1 MTTDLITV
9 RVQAP
14 AIPEPEGNLDEVQA
28 NIDSLLAA
36 YTGRVYTVDE
46 IKSAKADRAQVN
58 RWDKQLGEASTAL
71 KKHYLAALDKPLA
84 RITAMRGQVKQVS
97 AAIDAQVKA
106 VEEAEKRDKRLALEQ
121 VYRDA
126 AGDDLAPLVPFDRVL
141 DPRWLNKTVT
151 LAAASKELRKGLET
165 HREALRI
172 IRDTCGEDA
181 EACTTEYLRALSLN
195 DALNEYRR
203 RQQAREAQAQAEAAR
218 RRKRP
223 SERLHPSPYHRHRK
237 SGKSAQRP
245 PQPPEQARS
254 SHPTAGWTLPSWQ
267 IWRSRSRRQSRSA
280 AGTASGWSSPPTT
293 SGGLR
298 RPQQSAASS
307 SAASSDERKVAI
319 WHLRDPARP
328 QHRRPHPQP
337 GRRRPAWPGRRRRSA
352 RR

>member
-218 RRKRP
+218 RAQEAVREASPVTLPPTLEEREILSEAAANARASAFVTSDGRLDTSLMVDMARP
-223 SERLHPSPYHRHRK
+223 DPQAEPERRRYRFWVEFNQDDIQWF
-237 SGKSAQRP
+237 KSA
-245 PQPPEQARS
+245 
-254 SHPTAGWTLPSWQ
+254 
-267 IWRSRSRRQSRSA
+267 A
-280 AGTASGWSSPPTT
+280 A
-293 SGGLR
+293 
-298 RPQQSAASS
+298 
-307 SAASSDERKVAI
+307 ERGFKFGSI
-319 WHLRDPARP
+319 K
-328 QHRRPHPQP
+328 
-337 GRRRPAWPGRRRRSA
+337 
-352 RR
+352 

>member
-46 IKSAKADRAQVN
+46 IKSRKGRPRPGQP
-58 RWDKQLGEASTAL
+58 LGQAAGGGIHRPQEAL
-71 KKHYLAALDKPLA
+71 PGGPGQAAGPDHRHA
-84 RITAMRGQVKQVS
+84 GQVKQVS

-106 VEEAEKRDKRLALEQ
+106 VEEAEKRDKRLAQEQ

-218 RRKRP
+218 RAQEAVR
-223 SERLHPSPYHRHRK
+223 EASPV
-237 SGKSAQRP
+237 
-245 PQPPEQARS
+245 
-254 SHPTAGWTLPSWQ
+254 TLPPTQ
-267 IWRSRSRRQSRSA
+267 EEREIRSEAAAAARASA
-280 AGTASGWSSPPTT
+280 FVTSDGRLDTALMADMAQPE
-293 SGGLR
+293 
-298 RPQQSAASS
+298 PQA
-307 SAASSDERKVAI
+307 E
-319 WHLRDPARP
+319 PE
-328 QHRRPHPQP
+328 
-337 GRRRPAWPGRRRRSA
+337 RRRYRFWVEFTADDILWFKAAAAERGFKFGSIK
-352 RR
+352 

>member
-106 VEEAEKRDKRLALEQ
+106 VEEAEKRDERLALEQ

-181 EACTTEYLRALSLN
+181 EACTTEYLRDLSLN
-195 DALNEYRR
+195 AAMTERQR
-203 RQQAREAQAQAEAAR
+203 RQDARAAQAQAEAAR
-218 RRKRP
+218 K
-223 SERLHPSPYHRHRK
+223 
-237 SGKSAQRP
+237 AA
-245 PQPPEQARS
+245 EQAR
-254 SHPTAGWTLPSWQ
+254 
-267 IWRSRSRRQSRSA
+267 RA
-280 AGTASGWSSPPTT
+280 APVIIPPTEEERAIRAEAVQAAQASAFVT
-293 SGGLR
+293 PEGRLDTELLQTFAQ
-298 RPQQSAASS
+298 PQ
-307 SAASSDERKVAI
+307 EE
-319 WHLRDPARP
+319 PP
-328 QHRRPHPQP
+328 
-337 GRRRPAWPGRRRRSA
+337 RRRYRFWVEFTHEDVAWFKAAAAERGFRFGSIK
-352 RR
+352 

>member
-36 YTGRVYTVDE
+36 YTGRVYTADE

-84 RITAMRGQVKQVS
+84 RITAMRGQVKEVS
-97 AAIDAQVKA
+97 AAIDRQVKA
-106 VEEAEKRDKRLALEQ
+106 VEEAEKEDKRKALELI
-121 VYRDA
+121 YRDA

-218 RRKRP
+218 RAQEAVR
-223 SERLHPSPYHRHRK
+223 EASPV
-237 SGKSAQRP
+237 
-245 PQPPEQARS
+245 
-254 SHPTAGWTLPSWQ
+254 TLPPTQ
-267 IWRSRSRRQSRSA
+267 EEREIRSEAAAAARASA
-280 AGTASGWSSPPTT
+280 FVTSDGRLDTALMADMAQPE
-293 SGGLR
+293 
-298 RPQQSAASS
+298 PQA
-307 SAASSDERKVAI
+307 E
-319 WHLRDPARP
+319 PE
-328 QHRRPHPQP
+328 
-337 GRRRPAWPGRRRRSA
+337 RRRYRFWVEFTADDILWFKAAAAERGFKFGSIK
-352 RR
+352 